1 MLNILLLLVTTII
14 PGEKLNY
21 QIKYGPISIGTL
33 ELQTKENILWQGK
46 SCYHFTAHLKSN
58 PKYRKVFSIDDR
70 LDSYVRISDFATLKA
85 EKKIKERNYQ
95 AESRVIF
102 DYEQKRTLYSD
113 SSTYPLYQGVKD
125 LLTTWYYYRIVDL
138 KVGNSFSTPV
148 HIDKKNYQMEFA
160 IDEVRTIKF
169 NNVRYYFVVF
179 EPTTKPKTN
188 LGNVY
193 LSIDEKRL
201 PVIIKN
207 KNFFGELVATLKG
220 VE

>member
-33 ELQTKENILWQGK
+33 ELQTKENILWQGE
-46 SCYHFTAHLKSN
+46 SCYHFTAHLESN
-58 PKYRKVFSIDDR
+58 PKYRKIFSIDDR
-70 LDSYVRISDFATLKA
+70 LDSYVRISDFATLKS

-95 AESRVIF
+95 AESRAIF
-102 DYEQKRTLYSD
+102 DYEQKRILYSD

-148 HIDKKNYQMEFA
+148 HIDKKNYQMEFT
-160 IDEVRTIKF
+160 IDELRTLKF
-169 NNVRYYFVVF
+169 NNVRYYCAVV

-188 LGNVY
+188 LGSVY

-207 KNFFGELVATLKG
+207 KIFFGELVATLKG
-220 VE
+220 AE